1 MKNSKSVN
9 ELISAVNEFLR
20 NSNPERLIDNGI
32 HKALCNL
39 VDAASQQQEIIDSL
53 QEQLKAKS
61 PVNNAKKGE
70 SGTVFRHSY
79 YRNGVHAGNV
89 YFRIEAFEGVKSWAE
104 ELKADFESCLN
115 DLISRLHPKHRS
127 CFGTITINGSLK
139 LTQEQKAEWERFFK
153 QNYQ

>member
-39 VDAASQQQEIIDSL
+39 VDAVSQQQEEIDTL
-53 QEQLKAKS
+53 LERLKANS
-61 PVNNAKKGE
+61 PVNNAKKEE
-70 SGTVFRHSY
+70 SGTVLRRSY

-89 YFRIEAFEGVKSWAE
+89 YCRVEAFEGVKSWAE
-104 ELKADFESCLN
+104 ELKADFESCLSE
-115 DLISRLHPKHRS
+115 LISRLHPEHRA
-127 CFGTITINGSLK
+127 CFVSTVISRAHSL
-139 LTQEQKAEWERFFK
+139 TPEEKAEWERLQK
-153 QNYQ
+153 